1 MKKKFDFVQAIEVIL
16 LRHGATQEGQYGW
29 QLTTRAGL
37 LDIGTNPTWVSC
49 RFADPEAA
57 AMIIDSNEL
66 GSSGSAA
73 GHLDW
78 YYTKPTQKDADFLEA
93 KFVALLDSEVEAA
106 VHPLERASRTICA
119 NFRARGLP
127 VTLGNGEDSDEY
139 LVIFPPNRRKAS
151 EVEP

>member
-37 LDIGTNPTWVSC
+37 LDINPNPTWVTC

-57 AMIIDSNEL
+57 AMILDAGEL
-66 GSSGSAA
+66 DHAT
-73 GHLDW
+73 GHWDW
-78 YYTKPTQKDADFLEA
+78 RYSKPTQKDADFLEA
-93 KFVALLDSEVEAA
+93 QFVALLDPEVEAA

-119 NFRARGLP
+119 NSRARGIP

-139 LVIFPPNRRKAS
+139 LVIFPPNRMKGS
-151 EVEP
+151 GVEP